1 MERAIAI
8 AEIAGRDSVAAAV
21 AAVRHHRFEAVLP
34 TIGFT
39 GTETGDKEAPRRAAN
54 RLRGILA
61 GEAQV
66 LDPVPLADPALW
78 SAMNA
83 HPMAEVLKR
92 YGVCSP
98 CLACHLY
105 LHLLRVPLAWSHG
118 NAAVIS
124 GERDSHDGKVKLSQ
138 TAASIDAAIRV
149 LGYAGITLLS
159 PIRSMSGAE
168 IEALVGSDWR
178 QGEQQMGCQLS
189 GNYVALDGSVSYDKD
204 GYARYL
210 AEFFEPV
217 GRAVIDAF
225 RAERE
230 GGQASDFDAVV
241 RSVLEGSAT

>member
-1 MERAIAI
+1 MERSIAI

-21 AAVRHHRFEAVLP
+21 AAVREHGFETVLP
-34 TIGFT
+34 TIGYT
-39 GTETGDKEAPRRAAN
+39 GTEVGDKEAPYRAVE
-54 RLRGILA
+54 RLRSALPPHVR
-61 GEAQV
+61 V

-83 HPMAEVLKR
+83 LPMAEVLAR

-118 NAAVIS
+118 NAPVIS
-124 GERDSHDGKVKLSQ
+124 GERDTHDGRIKLSQ
-138 TAASIDAAIRV
+138 TAASIDAATRV
-149 LGYAGITLLS
+149 LSYAGVPLLS
-159 PIRSMSGAE
+159 PLRSMSGE
-168 IEALVGSDWR
+168 QIEALTGTDWR
-178 QGEQQMGCQLS
+178 QGERQMGCQLS
-189 GNYVALDGSVSYDKD
+189 GNYLRLDGSVSYDEA

-217 GRAVIDAF
+217 GRAVVDAF

-230 GGQASDFDAVV
+230 GGEASDFAAVV
-241 RSVLEGSAT
+241 RTVLER